1 LPATL
6 WELAMTEVI
15 TLTTK
20 RDAKGR
26 AGDWSEVVTVSLTH
40 LLWTN
45 LAEKPS
51 HPLGFR
57 GIRFSPIFALLKLT
71 LRLGWRSF
79 VSFEFY
85 PTKLLSKKTK

>member
-1 LPATL
+1 
-6 WELAMTEVI
+6 
-15 TLTTK
+15 
-20 RDAKGR
+20 
-26 AGDWSEVVTVSLTH
+26 VSLTH

-71 LRLGWRSF
+71 LRLGGRSF

-85 PTKLLSKKTK
+85 PTKLL